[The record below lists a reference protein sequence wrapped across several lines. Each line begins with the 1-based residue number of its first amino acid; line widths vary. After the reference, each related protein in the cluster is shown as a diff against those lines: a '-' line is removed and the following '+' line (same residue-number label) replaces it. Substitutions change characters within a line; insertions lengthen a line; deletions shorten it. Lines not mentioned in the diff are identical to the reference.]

1 MFCTSST
8 MKKKNWVTQA
18 DYTFRQHDC
27 PSAPP
32 CTEGLVLSLLLTS
45 PCSRMEK
52 QPQDQDLH
60 IKKDSCIW
68 QTMHRDM
75 TSKEP
80 QGHLTAHFL
89 LKFPWR
95 KVLQGYEIQ
104 CFVFF
109 NSLTFKTQRCFT
121 SQVKKKKKKSPTLK
135 NPKTE
140 PPEMTSGC
148 NWDPL
153 TKLTGNCYPHLNTV
167 SVLSP
172 FFLPPP
178 RETKFRIRMQGAHY
192 SGRGPFLDIKCKAY
206 CDKTPLSPS
215 QNQAI
220 YQPFIRKTK
229 PSTVLPSSQSTAF
242 IITCARYWEIK
253 QKKDLSLALQ
263 ELETGRKR
271 ICALCLGQKIRTQW
285 WRVWALK
292 WDWLW
297 CNRNSQLVRCTLLI
311 VTKGLAHTRKFGL

>member
-8 MKKKNWVTQA
+8 MKKKNWVTQP

-121 SQVKKKKKKSPTLK
+121 SQVKKKKKKVQLWKILRQNHQKWLQDATEIHWQSSLENVTPTWIPCLFSVPSSYHRQGK
-135 NPKTE
+135 QNLE
-140 PPEMTSGC
+140 SGC
-148 NWDPL
+148 R
-153 TKLTGNCYPHLNTV
+153 GHI
-167 SVLSP
+167 
-172 FFLPPP
+172 
-178 RETKFRIRMQGAHY
+178 IRG
-192 SGRGPFLDIKCKAY
+192 G
-206 CDKTPLSPS
+206 
-215 QNQAI
+215 
-220 YQPFIRKTK
+220 
-229 PSTVLPSSQSTAF
+229 
-242 IITCARYWEIK
+242 
-253 QKKDLSLALQ
+253 
-263 ELETGRKR
+263 
-271 ICALCLGQKIRTQW
+271 
-285 WRVWALK
+285 
-292 WDWLW
+292 
-297 CNRNSQLVRCTLLI
+297 
-311 VTKGLAHTRKFGL
+311 GLFWI